1 MSESTCAIVL
11 AGGSS
16 RRMGADKALLRF
28 GNVPLVTWMS
38 QRLEPLVEQVI
49 VAAPLAYQILT
60 PTAVVVSDELPGRGP
75 LGGLVSALRQ
85 SAYPLCFVIAV
96 DMPLV
101 QPELVLAMLVE
112 AREHPE
118 VDAVALREDGR
129 WQPLHAVYR
138 STCLPA
144 ALARLDGADRS
155 MQGLLRALRMRELPG
170 ARRDALDPKR
180 LSTRGANTAA
190 EWAAL
195 LEIASR
201 DAALQRIWP
210 KKS

>member
-1 MSESTCAIVL
+1 MNESACAIVL

-16 RRMGADKALLRF
+16 RRMGTDKALLSF
-28 GNVPLVTWMS
+28 GDRPLVTWMS
-38 QRLEPLVEQVI
+38 QRLEPLVDQLI
-49 VAAPLAYQILT
+49 VAAQPALQVLA
-60 PTAVVVSDELPGRGP
+60 PTALVVPDELPGRGP

-85 SAYPLCFVIAV
+85 SAHPFCFVIAV
-96 DMPLV
+96 DMPLL
-101 QPELVLAMLVE
+101 QPELVLAMLAE

-118 VDAVALREDGR
+118 ADVVALREDGC

-138 STCLPA
+138 LTCLPA
-144 ALARLDGADRS
+144 ASARLGGADRS
-155 MQGLLRALRMRELPG
+155 MQGLLRDLHMRELP
-170 ARRDALDPKR
+170 AERRDTLDPGR
-180 LSTRGANTAA
+180 LSTRGANTEA

-201 DAALQRIWP
+201 DAVLQRNWP